1 MQEVEWNMAS
11 KRTLTVV
18 AGVGAAALAIA
29 GVAIAQ
35 NHEANEN
42 RIIGKHSER
51 DIPLAQVPEAAMNAA
66 RAQLASISKAEQV
79 TRKADGSTLYEIK
92 GKNSDGKTIELFVT
106 PEGRVLVNEVSPR
119 VHNAGHYT
127 LEATESSQFEQH
139 LRAVLDLPLGATEDR
154 VLGALKHDGERAG
167 DAVPDSAPSLS
178 LSWWISPDMTR

>member
-1 MQEVEWNMAS
+1 MNSDDGSLGRNRRPPDPTALMQEVEWNMAS

-66 RAQLASISKAEQV
+66 RAQLASISKAEARSMKSRAR
-79 TRKADGSTLYEIK
+79 TATERRSNCSSRPKARCSAANDGSAR
-92 GKNSDGKTIELFVT
+92 GA
-106 PEGRVLVNEVSPR
+106 GRRGPC
-119 VHNAGHYT
+119 
-127 LEATESSQFEQH
+127 
-139 LRAVLDLPLGATEDR
+139 
-154 VLGALKHDGERAG
+154 
-167 DAVPDSAPSLS
+167 APSEMILRNRRRKCGQGDGYCYAPLWPPCLIVRS
-178 LSWWISPDMTR
+178 AKPNPRRRRARRCS

>member
-79 TRKADGSTLYEIK
+79 TRKADRSEEHT
-92 GKNSDGKTIELFVT
+92 SELQSLM
-106 PEGRVLVNEVSPR
+106 RIS
-119 VHNAGHYT
+119 Y
-127 LEATESSQFEQH
+127 
-139 LRAVLDLPLGATEDR
+139 AVLCLTKKIQP
-154 VLGALKHDGERAG
+154 
-167 DAVPDSAPSLS
+167 
-178 LSWWISPDMTR
+178 

>member
-1 MQEVEWNMAS
+1 MTVIGSKRRAAAVLHALLGQRRRSQARPWAARGARQDEQSEELNSDDGSLGRNRRPPDPTALMQEVEWNMAS

-106 PEGRVLVNEVSPR
+106 PEG
-119 VHNAGHYT
+119 
-127 LEATESSQFEQH
+127 Q
-139 LRAVLDLPLGATEDR
+139 
-154 VLGALKHDGERAG
+154 VLGRE
-167 DAVPDSAPSLS
+167 
-178 LSWWISPDMTR
+178 

>member
-1 MQEVEWNMAS
+1 MNSDDGSLGRNRRPPDPTALMQEVEWNMAS

-79 TRKADGSTLYEIK
+79 TRKA
-92 GKNSDGKTIELFVT
+92 
-106 PEGRVLVNEVSPR
+106 
-119 VHNAGHYT
+119 
-127 LEATESSQFEQH
+127 
-139 LRAVLDLPLGATEDR
+139 
-154 VLGALKHDGERAG
+154 ALAIRN
-167 DAVPDSAPSLS
+167 
-178 LSWWISPDMTR
+178 

>member
-35 NHEANEN
+35 NEANEN

-106 PEGRVLVNEVSPR
+106 PEG
-119 VHNAGHYT
+119 
-127 LEATESSQFEQH
+127 Q
-139 LRAVLDLPLGATEDR
+139 
-154 VLGALKHDGERAG
+154 VLGRE
-167 DAVPDSAPSLS
+167 
-178 LSWWISPDMTR
+178 

>member
-1 MQEVEWNMAS
+1 MAQRFFIAIRPPGEIRDS
-11 KRTLTVV
+11 LIDRMEALDGARWQDDDQLHLTLRF
-18 AGVGAAALAIA
+18 VGEADPRQVDDLMAALQSVSAPPFALAIA

-106 PEGRVLVNEVSPR
+106 PEG
-119 VHNAGHYT
+119 
-127 LEATESSQFEQH
+127 Q
-139 LRAVLDLPLGATEDR
+139 
-154 VLGALKHDGERAG
+154 VLGRE
-167 DAVPDSAPSLS
+167 
-178 LSWWISPDMTR
+178 

>member
-1 MQEVEWNMAS
+1 MNSDDGSLGRNRRPPDPTALMQEVEWNMAS

-66 RAQLASISKAEQV
+66 RAQLASIRPQCIIG
-79 TRKADGSTLYEIK
+79 TRIY
-92 GKNSDGKTIELFVT
+92 
-106 PEGRVLVNEVSPR
+106 GRQSCAARNGYFR
-119 VHNAGHYT
+119 
-127 LEATESSQFEQH
+127 
-139 LRAVLDLPLGATEDR
+139 
-154 VLGALKHDGERAG
+154 
-167 DAVPDSAPSLS
+167 SLS
-178 LSWWISPDMTR
+178 TPSSAHSHAKS

>member
-1 MQEVEWNMAS
+1 MGRNRRPPDPTALMQEVEWNMAS

-18 AGVGAAALAIA
+18 A

-106 PEGRVLVNEVSPR
+106 PEG
-119 VHNAGHYT
+119 
-127 LEATESSQFEQH
+127 Q
-139 LRAVLDLPLGATEDR
+139 
-154 VLGALKHDGERAG
+154 VLGRE
-167 DAVPDSAPSLS
+167 
-178 LSWWISPDMTR
+178 

>member
-1 MQEVEWNMAS
+1 MNSDDGSLGRNRRPPDPTALMQEVEWNMAS

-92 GKNSDGKTIELFVT
+92 GKNSDGKTIERLCCKN
-106 PEGRVLVNEVSPR
+106 R
-119 VHNAGHYT
+119 
-127 LEATESSQFEQH
+127 EA
-139 LRAVLDLPLGATEDR
+139 
-154 VLGALKHDGERAG
+154 
-167 DAVPDSAPSLS
+167 
-178 LSWWISPDMTR
+178 

>member
-1 MQEVEWNMAS
+1 MGRNRRPPDPTALMQEVEWNMAS

-18 AGVGAAALAIA
+18 AGVGAAAL
-29 GVAIAQ
+29 AIAQ

-106 PEGRVLVNEVSPR
+106 PEG
-119 VHNAGHYT
+119 
-127 LEATESSQFEQH
+127 Q
-139 LRAVLDLPLGATEDR
+139 
-154 VLGALKHDGERAG
+154 VLGRE
-167 DAVPDSAPSLS
+167 
-178 LSWWISPDMTR
+178 

>member
-1 MQEVEWNMAS
+1 MGRNRRPPDPTALMQEVEWNMAS

-79 TRKADGSTLYEIK
+79 TRKADGSTLYGSVAKIVKLEHAWRRL
-92 GKNSDGKTIELFVT
+92 DG
-106 PEGRVLVNEVSPR
+106 RN
-119 VHNAGHYT
+119 
-127 LEATESSQFEQH
+127 
-139 LRAVLDLPLGATEDR
+139 D
-154 VLGALKHDGERAG
+154 DGFQ
-167 DAVPDSAPSLS
+167 VAPF
-178 LSWWISPDMTR
+178 PG

>member
-42 RIIGKHSER
+42 RIIGKHIER

-92 GKNSDGKTIELFVT
+92 GKNRNKLCTSRNNKQE
-106 PEGRVLVNEVSPR
+106 
-119 VHNAGHYT
+119 
-127 LEATESSQFEQH
+127 
-139 LRAVLDLPLGATEDR
+139 
-154 VLGALKHDGERAG
+154 
-167 DAVPDSAPSLS
+167 
-178 LSWWISPDMTR
+178 